1 MAIKSCYGCV
11 APKRHPGCH
20 DHCQEYIQEKI
31 AYEEKKAAEH
41 KRKSIE
47 DGLDS
52 QAIKGVYRA
61 RKIREGRWK

>member
-1 MAIKSCYGCV
+1 MVIKCCKDCV
-11 APKRHPGCH
+11 APKRHTACW
-20 DHCQEYIQEKI
+20 DHCQEYIQEKA
-31 AYEEKKAAEH
+31 AYEEKKAAEY
-41 KRKSIE
+41 KRKQIE